1 MSRCRSRPS
10 TRLCWRLVV
19 FGVNVEAVC
28 DIVFAVL
35 DVLNASVIWA
45 IRGAP
50 NMDYTHSFP
59 LRISTAYSFK
69 SRAFS
74 CAASAHVL
82 LRG

>member
-19 FGVNVEAVC
+19 FGVNVEAVG

-35 DVLNASVIWA
+35 GTMNASVTGHSRSA
-45 IRGAP
+45 
-50 NMDYTHSFP
+50 NMDYSHLFP
-59 LRISTAYSFK
+59 LRIPAACSFK

-74 CAASAHVL
+74 SAASPHVL
-82 LRG
+82 LPG